1 MHFLTED
8 DAKKRCESGE
18 IRLSADERLTP
29 AALEML
35 HGQGCRIVSS
45 DASPAVLTC
54 TAAGMPAAKPSMP
67 VANASSTPV
76 TNASSMSMTNA
87 SSAALPNAS
96 SAPQAIPASAA
107 PATATPP
114 PTHGAL
120 PQGTTYL
127 DASTVVNKSHPRI
140 MLRGKLDSLIAAC
153 VVVQTQ
159 FDMRKSLPELV
170 ITGLADLNTSLWYLL
185 QTEITAAPLPGV
197 HVCGMDADTLR
208 TVSLNPKH
216 YLGLEHIIPSGSL
229 GPNVALLNWL
239 RTLTREVEVVCTE
252 VSPDRIDM
260 LEGLNRLSTA
270 VYVLMLL
277 VVLAESG
284 QALPKVP
291 TS

>member
-1 MHFLTED
+1 MHFLTEE
-8 DAKKRCESGE
+8 DAKKRCASGE
-18 IRLSADERLTP
+18 LHLNDNERLTP

-35 HGQGCRIVSS
+35 HGQGCRIVS
-45 DASPAVLTC
+45 ANANTAVLVC
-54 TAAGMPAAKPSMP
+54 SAATPTGSAPMTTPTGSAPAA
-67 VANASSTPV
+67 TPNP
-76 TNASSMSMTNA
+76 T
-87 SSAALPNAS
+87 
-96 SAPQAIPASAA
+96 IPAPMTVTA
-107 PATATPP
+107 PAPV
-114 PTHGAL
+114 HGAL

-127 DASTVVNKSHPRI
+127 DAETVVNKSHPRI
-140 MLRGKLDSLIAAC
+140 MLRGKIDSLIAAC

-170 ITGLADLNTSLWYLL
+170 ILGLADTNTCLWYLL
-185 QTEITAAPLPGV
+185 QTEITASPMPSIR
-197 HVCGMDADTLR
+197 VCDMDADTLR

-216 YLGLEHIIPSGSL
+216 YLGIDHIVPSGSL

-239 RTLTREVEVVCTE
+239 RTLIREVEVVCTE
-252 VSPDRIDM
+252 VSPDRTDM

-284 QALPKVP
+284 QPIPEVK